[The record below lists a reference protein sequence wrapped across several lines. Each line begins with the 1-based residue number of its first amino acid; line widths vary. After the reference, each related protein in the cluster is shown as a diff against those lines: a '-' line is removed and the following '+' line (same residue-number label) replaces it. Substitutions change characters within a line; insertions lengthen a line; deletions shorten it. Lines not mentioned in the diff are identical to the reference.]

1 MIHSSP
7 KLRELVAAAR
17 DATEAVIRPQSEA
30 DDVEGRWPEASL
42 RALADAGLMGLHV
55 PEALGG
61 HGQGLTA
68 LAAVSQEIARWHP
81 SAALCYAMHCVGTA
95 VIAAKATSQQQE
107 RYLRAIAAGRHI
119 TTLALSEPGTGAHFY
134 VPQTTVTADGDAYVL
149 AGTKSFVTNGGYA
162 DSYVVSTVAAS
173 GPAQAGSGVFSA
185 VVVDADSPGLEWEGE
200 WAGLGMRSNSSR
212 TLHLRDARVPRANLL
227 GAEGDQLWYVFEVV
241 APYFLMA
248 MAGTYTGI
256 ATAAY
261 EMAHEHL
268 GQRRHTHTGELLGA
282 QPVLAYELGALWTRA
297 EATRQLVYAAA
308 ARADAGEPDA
318 LHGVLACKLAAAE
331 AAVDIANE
339 AMTLGGGRA
348 YAENSRLA
356 RLLRDARAGHVMA
369 PTTYVL
375 RIWLGRALL
384 GLPLLG

>member
-7 KLRELVAAAR
+7 TLRALVGAAQEVGNSVIREHADEDDRAAR
-17 DATEAVIRPQSEA
+17 WP
-30 DDVEGRWPEASL
+30 VESM

-55 PEALGG
+55 PVPLGG

-68 LAAVSQEIARWHP
+68 LATVSQEIARWHP

-95 VIAAKATSQQQE
+95 VIAAKATPEQAD
-107 RYLRAIAAGRHI
+107 RYLRPIAQGRHI

-134 VPQTTVTADGDAYVL
+134 VPETTLQPERDGYVL
-149 AGTKSFVTNGGYA
+149 NGTKSFVTNGSHA
-162 DSYVVSTVAAS
+162 DSYVVSTAA
-173 GPAQAGSGVFSA
+173 AGGGSSDTGVFSA
-185 VVVDADSPGLEWEGE
+185 VVVDGDTAGVDWDRE

-212 TLHLRDARVPRANLL
+212 TLHLRDVRVPRANLL

-256 ATAAY
+256 ATACFEETRA
-261 EMAHEHL
+261 HL
-268 GQRRHTHTGELLGA
+268 GARRHSHTGELLGA
-282 QPVLAYELGALWTRA
+282 SPVLAYELGALWTRT
-297 EATRQLVYAAA
+297 EATRQLVLAAA
-308 ARADAGEPDA
+308 ARADAGESDSLP
-318 LHGVLACKLAAAE
+318 GVLACKIAAAE
-331 AAVDIANE
+331 TAVDVANE
-339 AMTLGGGRA
+339 AMSLGGGRA

-356 RLLRDARAGHVMA
+356 RLLRDARASHVMA
-369 PTTYVL
+369 PTTQVL
-375 RIWLGRALL
+375 RTWLGRALL